1 VVAVKA
7 GVDATKAVAQTAAS
21 ETMGNDEMDQGSQ
34 GSQGGGGGGGGGGG
48 PTGSGRGGDLSRE
61 RDRAPRDYR
70 DDDRN
75 DYQPPPDGPSG
86 SS

>member
-1 VVAVKA
+1 
-7 GVDATKAVAQTAAS
+7 
-21 ETMGNDEMDQGSQ
+21 
-34 GSQGGGGGGGGGGG
+34 
-48 PTGSGRGGDLSRE
+48 LSRE